1 METLEYI
8 NLFKSSIKRYHYYL
22 MSLEDVSDKESMKS
36 LVNKIYEDIFEDE
49 KTIEDIYLSGKQIS
63 KPLVESIAAL
73 RKNYNMTLDFIKTYK
88 ILNDI

>member
-8 NLFKSSIKRYHYYL
+8 NLFKSRIKTYHYYL

-49 KTIEDIYLSGKQIS
+49 KTVEDIYLSGKQIS
-63 KPLVESIAAL
+63 KPLIESIAAL